1 MLRLTYPFLVLLTLL
16 CSLGAAVPARQPN
29 ILIILADDLGFSDVG
44 CYGGDIATP
53 NLDALARDGVRFTQ
67 FYNTAR
73 CWPSRAAVMTG
84 YYAQQVRR
92 DTVPGIAS
100 GGRGVRPS
108 WAPLMTEFLR
118 PAGYRTYHSG
128 KWHIDG
134 QPLQNGFDRSLEI
147 RGGQNNFFKAAG
159 IFEEGQPCMQTPDYY
174 VTTATA
180 DHAVRCLSEHA
191 EKFRDLPFFHYLCF
205 TAPHFPL
212 QAPAADIAKYR
223 DVYLKGWNVTAAER
237 HARMTKLGLVTHA
250 LPPMERDVGP
260 PYAFPDDVAKLGPD
274 EVNRPIPWAE
284 LNDAQRRFQ
293 ATKMAIHAAMVDRM
307 DQEIGRVLAQLKAMG
322 AFENTLILF
331 ASDNGAS
338 AEMMVRGDGHDPA
351 APMGSAKSFLC
362 LGPGWSSSSN
372 TPLRRHKTWVHEGG
386 ISTPLIAHWPA
397 GIAARGELRH
407 TPAHLIDIMPTV
419 LELAG
424 VRKPATINNQPVPP
438 APGRSLASALAR
450 DTTVAHDFL
459 WWEHEGNRAIR
470 AGDWKLVT
478 LAKGN
483 WELYDLSRDRGEQ
496 NNLASARPD
505 KVRELETMWNQQ
517 LEATIKLALSDPP
530 AAEPAPK
537 KVRRAKQN
545 E

>member
-1 MLRLTYPFLVLLTLL
+1 
-16 CSLGAAVPARQPN
+16 
-29 ILIILADDLGFSDVG
+29 
-44 CYGGDIATP
+44 
-53 NLDALARDGVRFTQ
+53 
-67 FYNTAR
+67 
-73 CWPSRAAVMTG
+73 MT
-84 YYAQQVRR
+84 
-92 DTVPGIAS
+92 
-100 GGRGVRPS
+100 
-108 WAPLMTEFLR
+108 
-118 PAGYRTYHSG
+118 
-128 KWHIDG
+128 
-134 QPLQNGFDRSLEI
+134 N
-147 RGGQNNFFKAAG
+147 
-159 IFEEGQPCMQTPDYY
+159 
-174 VTTATA
+174 
-180 DHAVRCLSEHA
+180 
-191 EKFRDLPFFHYLCF
+191 
-205 TAPHFPL
+205 
-212 QAPAADIAKYR
+212 
-223 DVYLKGWNVTAAER
+223 
-237 HARMTKLGLVTHA
+237 LGLVTDA
-250 LPPMERDVGP
+250 LPPMERDVRP

-284 LNDAQRRFQ
+284 LNDAQCRFQ

-307 DQEIGRVLAQLKAMG
+307 DQEIGRVLAQLRAMG

-338 AEMMVRGDGHDPA
+338 AEMMVRGDDHDPA

-386 ISTPLIAHWPA
+386 ISTPLIARWPA

-407 TPAHLIDIMPTV
+407 TPAHLIDIMPIV

-438 APGRSLASALAR
+438 APGRSLVSALAR

-483 WELYDLSRDRGEQ
+483 WELYDLSRDRREQ
-496 NNLASARPD
+496 NNLASTRPD

-537 KVRRAKQN
+537 KARRARQN